1 MSSLSNP
8 TTTFKLNQGTFNQD
22 VKEMAL
28 EKLCVYVLKNRSDA
42 KGIAEFISFLLE
54 DSEISNLELA
64 KIFNHAAVH
73 LFSKGN

>member
-1 MSSLSNP
+1 MTSDTN
-8 TTTFKLNQGTFNQD
+8 TTFKLNQGTFNQD

-54 DSEISNLELA
+54 DDEISNLELA
-64 KIFNHAAVH
+64 KIFQDAASH
-73 LFSKGN
+73 LKSKGN

>member
-1 MSSLSNP
+1 MTSTTN
-8 TTTFKLNQGTFNQD
+8 TTFKLNQGTFNQD

-54 DSEISNLELA
+54 DDEISNLELA
-64 KIFNHAAVH
+64 KIFQDAASH
-73 LFSKGN
+73 LKSKGN